1 MSKRHVRRTITLL
14 TASTLALGIASSGIL
29 LSSAGASSSTPGV
42 TSNSITIGAAV
53 PLSGIA
59 SSYAPVSAAANAVF
73 KWIDSK
79 GGVNGR
85 KIKYIRLDDCYD
97 LAAVDASCTAG
108 ASTTTLSVNKVLV
121 AQDHVF
127 ATVGSLGTQ
136 AEESV
141 MNYLR
146 GNGVP
151 QLFVASGSIA
161 WNNPKQYPDLFGYQ
175 PSYVM
180 EGKIFAR
187 YIKTNDAGDTVGFI
201 GQGDD
206 FGADGY
212 LGLVDG
218 GATIASQN
226 HLTYNPADAITGA
239 TSDVQADVA
248 TLQANK
254 VQVVV
259 LDSVPGFT
267 TGILE
272 IAHALGYTP
281 KWIISSVGSD
291 PTLVNSVLEDGATSL
306 DYFPATNSNAN
317 PWVPWLRKV
326 LEADPTDFPGFNAS
340 SVISGN
346 DIYGAGYAVAFA
358 ETLRAEGKDV
368 TRAGFVKTLERT
380 TLATPSIE
388 PLRYSGGNHQ
398 GLTGGA
404 IAGVLPN
411 GTSAPQYAQPTKTIF
426 TTTDAADAPLTVVPK
441 PIVQQIPAWL
451 K

>member
-1 MSKRHVRRTITLL
+1 
-14 TASTLALGIASSGIL
+14 
-29 LSSAGASSSTPGV
+29 
-42 TSNSITIGAAV
+42 
-53 PLSGIA
+53 
-59 SSYAPVSAAANAVF
+59 VSAAANAVF

-79 GGVNGR
+79 GGINGR

-141 MNYLR
+141 ENYLK

-161 WNNPKQYPDLFGYQ
+161 WNKPKKYPDLFGYQ

-218 GATIASQN
+218 GLS
-226 HLTYNPADAITGA
+226 
-239 TSDVQADVA
+239 
-248 TLQANK
+248 
-254 VQVVV
+254 
-259 LDSVPGFT
+259 
-267 TGILE
+267 
-272 IAHALGYTP
+272 
-281 KWIISSVGSD
+281 ISS
-291 PTLVNSVLEDGATSL
+291 T
-306 DYFPATNSNAN
+306 
-317 PWVPWLRKV
+317 
-326 LEADPTDFPGFNAS
+326 
-340 SVISGN
+340 
-346 DIYGAGYAVAFA
+346 
-358 ETLRAEGKDV
+358 
-368 TRAGFVKTLERT
+368 
-380 TLATPSIE
+380 E
-388 PLRYSGGNHQ
+388 PPHL
-398 GLTGGA
+398 
-404 IAGVLPN
+404 
-411 GTSAPQYAQPTKTIF
+411 
-426 TTTDAADAPLTVVPK
+426 
-441 PIVQQIPAWL
+441 
-451 K
+451 